1 MTFFVLAQ
9 HLSIS
14 LHVEKNEKGT
24 TIRGKKNGKSRKL
37 SVLFF
42 QFKFVAFLVLE
53 KTFRNIRNC
62 SVISENQKSFRKVF
76 VLNLLD
82 FSHLLVVHDGVHVNQ
97 LINLWEYKEIS
108 ISEEHVFCNTKG
120 KYRRTSGIR
129 VKIKTLPFFPFLFQ
143 SVARQSN

>member
-53 KTFRNIRNC
+53 KNI
-62 SVISENQKSFRKVF
+62 QKHQK
-76 VLNLLD
+76 LLGH
-82 FSHLLVVHDGVHVNQ
+82 F
-97 LINLWEYKEIS
+97 
-108 ISEEHVFCNTKG
+108 
-120 KYRRTSGIR
+120 
-129 VKIKTLPFFPFLFQ
+129 
-143 SVARQSN
+143 